1 MLYVYVCKG
10 CPDDLLCAP
19 SIWHWCCGWV
29 IVSFLFPRGVLLWTL
44 KRCEKAAL
52 LQLFFLFF
60 CLVIWF
66 FGGSCHVISSSVEL
80 YLASPRSSLNVLG
93 CNLSFRISCPLALF
107 RMMYILFVASRIC
120 SNTWH
125 ITKHFQG
132 IGMIFSPFTEK
143 ALREMFIRWF
153 VLLNLFSTF

>member
-1 MLYVYVCKG
+1 MLYVYVCEG
-10 CPDDLLCAP
+10 CPDGLLRAP
-19 SIWHWCCGWV
+19 SIWHGCCWWV
-29 IVSFLFPRGVLLWTL
+29 IVSFLFPIGILLWTF

-52 LQLFFLFF
+52 LQLFFF

-66 FGGSCHVISSSVEL
+66 FGGSCHWQWSSSVEL

-107 RMMYILFVASRIC
+107 WMMYILFVASRIC
-120 SNTWH
+120 SNTWR
-125 ITKHFQG
+125 IAKHFQG
-132 IGMIFSPFTEK
+132 IGIIFSPFTK
-143 ALREMFIRWF
+143 ALREMFIRWL